1 MGRQQ
6 VVAAMWWSAVCSAAM
21 GLILAGASASTGGE
35 LGKLTLQ
42 DKPLGV
48 LGGRVLVRMPEGAK
62 IEARQGANIMGPG
75 PSADEESRIILD
87 AGGERLVL
95 MAQETFQWAD
105 KSFREVLGKRYADC
119 SITPIQKGEEEPK
132 SYLVV
137 PKEAPSAGEATG
149 VASGCIILPDNT
161 VVLLRAY
168 VNREACQDLPGC
180 TALAREVLSHAAGGN
195 VPLKRGAGTRRLRAM
210 AADKELQVDLPQ
222 DHIITFR
229 RGPDFWVYYVRP
241 LSPYGVVPATLVL
254 YQGGHPS
261 AFHKQSEGAGAKP
274 PEVKS
279 IDGTF
284 LGQKTPWIRWTS
296 GTGNQA
302 RTHAE
307 TIVSF
312 GDFQKSH
319 VYFSAQKPED
329 MAICE
334 KIAQSMALVDKPPAA
349 AVKPAPNG
357 AGTAPGK
364 DPGRP

>member
-1 MGRQQ
+1 MREQQAVTTMG
-6 VVAAMWWSAVCSAAM
+6 WFLVCGAAM
-21 GLILAGASASTGGE
+21 GLVLAVGSTCSGGT
-35 LGKLTLQ
+35 LGKLTLR
-42 DKPLGV
+42 DKPLEL

-62 IEARQGANIMGPG
+62 VEPRKAASIMGAD
-75 PSADEESRIILD
+75 PSADEEGRIILE

-105 KSFREVLGKRYADC
+105 KNFREVIGKRYADC
-119 SITPIQKGEEEPK
+119 SITPLQKGEEEPK
-132 SYLVV
+132 SYLCV
-137 PKEAPSAGEATG
+137 PKEAPSGGDATG
-149 VASGCIILPDNT
+149 VASACMILPDNT

-168 VNREACQDLPGC
+168 VNREACQDLAGC
-180 TALAREVLSHAAGGN
+180 TALAKEVLSHAAGGD
-195 VPLKRGAGTRRLRAM
+195 VPLKREAGTRRLRAM

-222 DHIITFR
+222 DHMITFR

-261 AFHKQSEGAGAKP
+261 AFHKQREGAGAKP
-274 PEVKS
+274 PEVNS

-284 LGQKTPWIRWTS
+284 LGRKTSWTRWTS
-296 GTGNQA
+296 GTGNPA

-329 MAICE
+329 MATCD
-334 KIAQSMALVDKPPAA
+334 KMAQSMALVDKPPAA
-349 AVKPAPNG
+349 TVKPAPKVEG
-357 AGTAPGK
+357 AAPGK